1 MAQTIRLTVTPDL
14 EKALQILRES
24 TLGVLNTTEIVKM
37 AIGGFAHLKAATVKD
52 KNISMKEL
60 DKSSALL
67 FFEWAKEDGSL
78 DLDNISPNAIKK
90 PFTKEPYVSNC

>member
-37 AIGGFAHLKAATVKD
+37 AIGSFASMKNEAANPHDMDKVSTQLFHDWSRDDETLNVNNIAHLNKLRPYIPKA
-52 KNISMKEL
+52 
-60 DKSSALL
+60 
-67 FFEWAKEDGSL
+67 
-78 DLDNISPNAIKK
+78 
-90 PFTKEPYVSNC
+90 